1 MTRNVTVQGGD
12 DLVSAELAATLP
24 HSWRVSRNGLADA
37 IVLVRPSSARVRRTR
52 SEYPATPILV
62 LMDSSA
68 PASDVVALL
77 DAGAN
82 ACVRDTRP
90 ELIGDELRVING
102 NRPRRL
108 VGAA

>member
-24 HSWRVSRNGLADA
+24 HSWRVSRRGFADA
-37 IVLVRPSSARVRRTR
+37 IVLVRPSSERVRRTR
-52 SEYPATPILV
+52 AEYPATPILV
-62 LMDSSA
+62 LMDAAA
-68 PASDVVALL
+68 PASDVVVLL

-90 ELIGDELRVING
+90 DLIGDELRVING